1 MKKGPLREVFE
12 DYSSRIKRYLPLELV
27 EVREARSTGKAR
39 EAARA
44 EGERVRS
51 RLAPGFVVALD
62 ERGRGFTTAGFAA
75 FMERLM
81 NEGRKRVSFVVG
93 GPWGLDPELRAEADL
108 VMRLSELTFP
118 HDLARVVLA
127 EQVYRAMTV
136 IRGEPYSH

>member
-27 EVREARSTGKAR
+27 EVREARSTGKTQ
-39 EAARA
+39 EVARA
-44 EGERVRS
+44 EGGRIRS
-51 RLAPGFVVALD
+51 RLGPGFVVALD
-62 ERGRGFTTAGFAA
+62 ERGRGFTTGGFAGL
-75 FMERLM
+75 MERLM

-108 VMRLSELTFP
+108 VMRLSELTLP
-118 HDLARVVLA
+118 HELARVVLA